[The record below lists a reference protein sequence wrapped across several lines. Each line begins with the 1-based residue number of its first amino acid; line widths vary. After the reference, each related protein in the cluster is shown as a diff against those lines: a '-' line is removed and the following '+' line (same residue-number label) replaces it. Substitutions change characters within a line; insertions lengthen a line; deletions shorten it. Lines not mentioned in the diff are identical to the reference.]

1 MAVCGHGKTCNA
13 VASTHSRA
21 VVKDIENLTADGETD
36 RLLASGRNAIDKTET
51 ILPNPEDR
59 DVVTAGVHRK
69 QELIG
74 SINGQRPLIPQPRS
88 GAGTPCGSHPGKDD
102 LAVRRAI
109 ECQYC
114 ISTARIVECIDRSS
128 RGERR
133 ETVEDDEPPDAVF

>member
-1 MAVCGHGKTCNA
+1 MAVCAHGKTCNA
-13 VASTHSRA
+13 VATTHCCA

-36 RLLASGRNAIDKTET
+36 RLLASGRNAIDQTQT

-74 SINGQRPLIPQPRS
+74 SINGQRPLIPQPSSSAGAS
-88 GAGTPCGSHPGKDD
+88 GGNHSGKHD
-102 LAVRRAI
+102 LAIRRAA

-133 ETVEDDEPPDAVF
+133 ETTEGDDGG